1 MPVLDKSD
9 ACVHPGDPAGRD
21 PPDAARHRRPM
32 GVPDAQGNHFG
43 S

>member
-1 MPVLDKSD
+1 MPLLDKSD
-9 ACVHPGDPAGRD
+9 ARVHPGGPTGRD
-21 PPDAARHRRPM
+21 PPVAARHRRPM